1 MLKYFKYLQDEQQD
15 DNEICKKILSQL
27 TLSLKTE
34 VLTDIFGKIL
44 MQKKLFNLN
53 FSQEFLLRLAPK
65 LKEKQL
71 GPDEIIYASNEVLD
85 KIYFVIRG
93 SVDLY
98 IQNPDRIIS

>member
-1 MLKYFKYLQDEQQD
+1 VLKYFKYLQDEQQD

-65 LKEKQL
+65 LKEK
-71 GPDEIIYASNEVLD
+71 
-85 KIYFVIRG
+85 
-93 SVDLY
+93 
-98 IQNPDRIIS
+98 